1 MRTSQ
6 DVGCFPLEF
15 VQKIEGFYPTMVN
28 LKSEIVIYDYES
40 LLKIMGYSIDIENK
54 FEKVFENRFV
64 WRKWKVAEK
73 EEFDIAGD
81 CGKNIEDISENEFRL
96 NILSANN
103 KPISYPKLKTI

>member
-40 LLKIMGYSIDIENK
+40 LLKIMGYSIDIEKK